1 MLGSKKIRSL
11 FGLSNQDN
19 STRSEDLYDVA
30 TEINKH
36 IRKEVAN
43 SAYMRTIGRVTCRI
57 KTSTPLIVD
66 DPDRQQCWLVV
77 GATQHAFQGDGRVV
91 SRDTRMGEVL
101 TKFCSGT
108 HSFSTPT
115 APLGK
120 PNEVEV
126 TVYNRA
132 TYTPFLSTAQEL
144 FINLQDDGHTYS
156 FQNLSDILYHHQE
169 KEDKLK
175 KQQAKQ
181 EEARRKVEEARLALE
196 KARKEEEE
204 RLREE
209 ARLREE
215 EEKKLAAEAEK
226 MERELEESR
235 NKIQQTK
242 SFIRNDV
249 SLRSQ
254 HILDPTQEDA
264 KRSHFYDGVPIVIEG
279 GPGTGKTT
287 TMIQRLKFM
296 ISKEALDDYDVPLSR
311 EQIDSLTDPNVR
323 DWKWLF
329 FSPTDKLLMYLQNNM
344 RAEYLN
350 ANENNT
356 TTLDTFR
363 SHILL
368 DYKLRRPNSDGP
380 FKLYKVK
387 GDKEKKLILKPKK
400 AIDDFESFCI
410 SNISHIML
418 NAFQLKTSDFSW
430 NKLAQTIKAYCK
442 RAESIK
448 DIDALIRLFNS
459 LYDNEKKNVLQIE
472 QQLASELKKKALVIK
487 NNILQDETLKSSII
501 ELFEKWRQ
509 ETIVVQEE
517 EVEENAMDEAE
528 DEEEELIDNIDYD
541 AKLYQQLKPILKK
554 LSLKKYDSN
563 KKLTKRQKELYSLI
577 ETQIEIDDLAVI
589 GELSWFDLN
598 YAFLCRGVES
608 NLLNQI
614 PRLYKLY
621 RKKLIETESPSYDIN
636 LLKQIQKKDGGKRIH
651 PEELELI
658 VGFINNMLLGMY
670 KKSRVR
676 FNGMK
681 NKYVDAYKDNVK
693 PVIGIDEATDYSII
707 DYYFMASFRHYEF
720 SSITLCGD
728 IMQGLNDNGIK
739 SWDQLKEFILPNLE
753 VFELKT
759 SYRQLPS
766 LLDMSKQMY
775 KDERGVEAPYTTK
788 KERSESEP
796 APICFISDDEEEK
809 AEWIAKRIIEVYR
822 AYNESMPSVAIFVGD
837 DVNIKELVERINDQ
851 DYLNGVQVYDCS
863 ENRTAPSTKAVRV
876 FRLTEV
882 KGMEFEVVF
891 FYDIDTALEGCSTDL
906 MRRYLYVGISRATT
920 HLAAT
925 FEEEDGNE
933 DIIKYFDKTKDDW
946 KI

>member
-11 FGLSNQDN
+11 FGLSSRNN
-19 STRSEDLYDVA
+19 TTREDIYDVA
-30 TEINKH
+30 SAIDNH
-36 IRKEVAN
+36 IKIEDLN
-43 SAYMRTIGRVTCRI
+43 SAHVRAVARAVCSLKASLSGLERYVG
-57 KTSTPLIVD
+57 LN
-66 DPDRQQCWLVV
+66 QYWLVI
-77 GATQHAFQGDGRVV
+77 GDIRYALQTDGKTV
-91 SRDTRMGEVL
+91 SRDSKLGGVLVKHYNGTRSYTVL
-101 TKFCSGT
+101 TK
-108 HSFSTPT
+108 
-115 APLGK
+115 PLNK
-120 PNEVEV
+120 PNNVDV
-126 TVYNRA
+126 TIYNRA
-132 TYTPFLSTAQEL
+132 TYVPRLKSAEEL
-144 FINLQDDGHTYS
+144 IINLEGDEHTYS
-156 FQNLSDILYHHQE
+156 FQYLEDILCHHQE
-169 KEDKLK
+169 KEDELK
-175 KQQAKQ
+175 KQQAEQ
-181 EEARRKVEEARLALE
+181 E
-196 KARKEEEE
+196 KARKKAEEAKLALERARQEEEE

-209 ARLREE
+209 ARLRDE
-215 EEKKLAAEAEK
+215 EEKRLAAEVEK
-226 MERELEESR
+226 IERELEES
-235 NKIQQTK
+235 KKEIQQTQ
-242 SFIRNDV
+242 SFIRNDF

-254 HILDPTQEDA
+254 HILDETQEDA

-323 DWKWLF
+323 DLNWLF
-329 FSPTDKLLMYLQNNM
+329 FSPTDKLLMFLQNNM

-368 DYKLRRPNSDGP
+368 DYKLRKPNSDGP

-387 GDKEKKLILKPKK
+387 SNKEKNLILNPKK
-400 AIDDFESFCI
+400 AIDDFENFCI
-410 SNISHIML
+410 RNISNIML

-430 NKLAQTIKAYCK
+430 NQLAQTIKAYCK
-442 RAESIK
+442 RAENIK

-459 LYDNEKKNVLQIE
+459 LYDNEKKNVSQIE
-472 QQLASELKKKALVIK
+472 QQLTSELNKKALIIK
-487 NNILQDETLKSSII
+487 NNISQDENLMSSII
-501 ELFEKWRQ
+501 ELFEEWRQ
-509 ETIVVQEE
+509 ETIVVQED

-528 DEEEELIDNIDYD
+528 DEEEELTDNIDYE

-563 KKLTKRQKELYSLI
+563 QKLSKRQRELYSLI
-577 ETQIEIDDLAVI
+577 EAQIVIDDLALI
-589 GELSWFDLN
+589 GELSWFTKN

-621 RKKLIETESPSYDIN
+621 RKKLIETESPSYNTN
-636 LLKQIQKKDGGKRIH
+636 LLKQIHKKDGGKRIH

-681 NKYVDAYKDNVK
+681 NKYVDAYKDNVR

-739 SWDQLKEFILPNLE
+739 SWNQLKEFILPNLE

-775 KDERGVEAPYTTK
+775 KDDRGVDAPYTTK
-788 KERSESEP
+788 KERSKSEP

-822 AYNESMPSVAIFVGD
+822 AYNESMPSVAIFVGE
-837 DVNIKELVERINDQ
+837 DVNIKELVDRINDQ

-863 ENRTAPSTKAVRV
+863 ENRTASSTKAVRV

-891 FYDIDTALEGCSTDL
+891 FYDIDTALEGCTTDI
-906 MRRYLYVGISRATT
+906 MRRYLYVGVSRATT

-925 FEEEDGNE
+925 FEQEDGNE
-933 DIIKYFDKTKDDW
+933 DIIKYFDRTTSDW